1 MNSHTALNAIL
12 RTDFKFFYQ
21 RSFAELNPAID
32 YQDNWHMD
40 AIIHVLN
47 GVINGD
53 IRRLIINMPPRYGK
67 SLATTVALTAYLLGL
82 DPSKRIIT
90 ACYAYS
96 LAEKL
101 SLECRRLMAAPF
113 YCNAFPDLKIGKG
126 KNAVTHFETTAGGF
140 RYATSLGGAITGMGA
155 DLLIVDDLMK
165 ASMLPSEN
173 ELDSASDFLQ
183 GTLFSRLNDKTNGQI
198 VIVSQRL
205 HEDDPPGRLIAKGGW
220 HVLSLSAIAEH
231 DVDTPVGPFKTYHRK
246 KGEALHPEREPL
258 DVLEQLRE
266 DLGPRVFGAQYQQ
279 APIPAGGGVLEWK
292 WFQHYDVLPNRGKGA
307 FIVQCWDTAMVVS
320 NSSSFTV
327 CTTWYCFGNQYYLV
341 DVWRHRRP
349 SSELPR
355 IVHEHAIKFKA
366 DRVLIEHTN
375 GSAALIET
383 LRKHSKLWLIW
394 DKPTASKEER
404 MESETPVL
412 AQGRVHVPHN
422 AHWLEAFR
430 AEVIKF
436 PESKHD
442 DQIDSISLF
451 LKWARLRG
459 PDNPGGAP
467 GWGHPGGPIG
477 PAPKNVGASNQPKD
491 FSYYRPAP
499 NLDLSELY

>member
-1 MNSHTALNAIL
+1 MNSYTALNAIL
-12 RTDFKFFYQ
+12 RTDFKLFYQ

-47 GVINGD
+47 GVISGD

-90 ACYAYS
+90 ACYAHS

-113 YCNAFPDLKIGKG
+113 YCNAFPDLKIGEG

-140 RYATSLGGAITGMGA
+140 RYATSLGGAVTGMGA

-165 ASMLPSEN
+165 ASVLPSEN

-183 GTLFSRLNDKTNGQI
+183 GTLFSRLNDKVNGQI

-220 HVLSLSAIAEH
+220 HVLSLPAIAEH
-231 DVDTPVGPFKTYHRK
+231 DTDIPVGPFKTHHRK
-246 KGEALHPEREPL
+246 KGEVLHPEREPIE
-258 DVLEQLRE
+258 VLEQLRE

-279 APIPAGGGVLEWK
+279 APIPAGGGILEWQ
-292 WFQHYDVLPNRGKGA
+292 WFRHFKELPNGGKGA
-307 FIVQCWDTAMVVS
+307 FVFQSWDTAMVVS
-320 NSSSFTV
+320 KSSSYSV
-327 CTTWYCFGNQYYLV
+327 CTTWYCFGDQYYLA

-355 IVHEHAIKFKA
+355 IVHEHAIKFRA
-366 DRVLIEHTN
+366 DRVMIELNN
-375 GSAALIET
+375 GSQALIET
-383 LRKHSKLWLIW
+383 LRKHTKLWLLW
-394 DKPTASKEER
+394 DRPTGSKAER
-404 MESETPVL
+404 MEAESPVL
-412 AQGRVHVPHN
+412 AQGRVHVPYE
-422 AHWLEAFR
+422 APWLEAFR

-436 PESKHD
+436 PEARHD
-442 DQIDSISLF
+442 DQIDSMSMF
-451 LKWARLRG
+451 LMWARVRG
-459 PDNPGGAP
+459 PDSPSGAP
-467 GWGHPGGPIG
+467 GWGHPGGPVG
-477 PAPKNVGASNQPKD
+477 PAPQTVGGSNQTKD
-491 FSYYRPAP
+491 YSYYGPMP
-499 NLDLSELY
+499 DLDLSELY